1 VLRRRVGWLKCA
13 LAWLALCV
21 VLIGCR
27 RAHQVGDHV
36 MVDWRGGDYP
46 AVIVAIEG
54 PSRFR
59 VHYDGYSD
67 DWNEV
72 VPGTRVHG
80 RIPPSAV
87 PAQATTAKVRPRPG
101 PSASSAPSASPA
113 VGFRVG
119 ERVRV
124 EWHGA
129 IYSATILAEVGPDNY
144 RVHYEGHGAEWDENV
159 GLNRIQRR

>member
-1 VLRRRVGWLKCA
+1 MLGRKHAA
-13 LAWLALCV
+13 LASALACLALV
-21 VLIGCR
+21 VQTTGCR

-36 MVDWRGGDYP
+36 MVEWRGADFP
-46 AVIVAIEG
+46 AVITAIEG

-67 DWNEV
+67 DWDEMI
-72 VPGTRVHG
+72 PGTRIRG
-80 RIPPSAV
+80 RIPASAAPV
-87 PAQATTAKVRPRPG
+87 PVIAAKARSRPG
-101 PSASSAPSASPA
+101 PSASSAPSALPV

-129 IYSATILAEVGPDNY
+129 VYTATVLSVVGPDRY
-144 RVHYEGHGAEWDENV
+144 RVHYEGFGNEWDENV
-159 GLNRIQRR
+159 GLNRIQRK